1 MVSQLQIFFSDL
13 NRCSEFEQGGP
24 RQLTDISCY
33 FLLFYIVTRLN
44 TWLAH
49 SSTLRDGDTLPGWS
63 DVGSSAP
70 MLTVPCGLPPAFRRK
85 SKCFLY
91 SPPSSQEWAQMVLP
105 YRGVEGIVW
114 KQPILPVSIRTE
126 VTDSVVQ
133 GFQKTRG
140 LPFVPENVS
149 ASIDTSDCANW

>member
-1 MVSQLQIFFSDL
+1 
-13 NRCSEFEQGGP
+13 
-24 RQLTDISCY
+24 
-33 FLLFYIVTRLN
+33 
-44 TWLAH
+44 
-49 SSTLRDGDTLPGWS
+49 
-63 DVGSSAP
+63 
-70 MLTVPCGLPPAFRRK
+70 
-85 SKCFLY
+85 
-91 SPPSSQEWAQMVLP
+91 MVLP